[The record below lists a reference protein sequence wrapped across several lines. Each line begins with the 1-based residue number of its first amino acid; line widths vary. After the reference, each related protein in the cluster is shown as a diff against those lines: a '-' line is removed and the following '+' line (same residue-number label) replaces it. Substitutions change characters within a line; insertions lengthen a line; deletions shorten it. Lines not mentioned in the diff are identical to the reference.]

1 MLALIRRQKKQPNT
15 TASRDGLVKTTAA
28 LLLMADRFS
37 GPSPARQLHQRLNAQ
52 CDYQADHNTNEGFP
66 EITTDDFA

>member
-1 MLALIRRQKKQPNT
+1 MLALIRRQKSSPTRPLQAMAWSKQQQ
-15 TASRDGLVKTTAA
+15 
-28 LLLMADRFS
+28 LLLKADRFS